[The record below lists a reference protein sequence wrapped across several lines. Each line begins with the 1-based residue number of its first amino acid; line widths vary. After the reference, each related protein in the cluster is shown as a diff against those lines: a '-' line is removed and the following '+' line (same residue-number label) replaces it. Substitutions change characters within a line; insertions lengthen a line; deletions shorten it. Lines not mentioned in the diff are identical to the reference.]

1 MAQSV
6 QHKLVNLVILTGPYC
21 SPYRYVCAAVCENG
35 CLVDAQCGAVTHSF
49 YYLCL
54 VVW

>member
-21 SPYRYVCAAVCENG
+21 FVSIQFVTFV
-35 CLVDAQCGAVTHSF
+35 LQCVKMGV
-49 YYLCL
+49 
-54 VVW
+54 